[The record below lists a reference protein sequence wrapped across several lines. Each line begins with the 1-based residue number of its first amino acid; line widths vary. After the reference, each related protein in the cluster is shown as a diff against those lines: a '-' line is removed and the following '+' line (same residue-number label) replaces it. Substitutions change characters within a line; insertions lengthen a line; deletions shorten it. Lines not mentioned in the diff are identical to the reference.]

1 MPYAQAGELKIY
13 YELHGQAGS
22 GAQAAGDTLVLLNGA
37 LDTIDSDWSKHLP
50 AFAARGRVLAYDHRG
65 HGRTSASP
73 TPFSGYDLLVGDLV
87 ALLDLLGITRAH
99 FCGFSDGAITL
110 LYFARQHPARVRSLI
125 LAGAQYTNDERTLAL
140 LAKMTPERIPVR
152 LPEWAARLAALHD
165 THHQPG
171 YWQQLM
177 RQMQPLWPV
186 QPDLTLDQLAEI
198 EMPTLLIAG
207 ERDGFGHIDQQ
218 VAMRRAIPR
227 AELCILPA
235 AGHDV
240 LNDQPELFRLAAL
253 DFLRRV
259 ELL

>member
-1 MPYAQAGELKIY
+1 MPYVQVGELEIY

-22 GAQAAGDTLVLLNGA
+22 ETLVLLNGA
-37 LDTIDSDWSKHLP
+37 LDTIESDWSKHLP

-65 HGRTSASP
+65 HGRTSASRS
-73 TPFSGYDLLVGDLV
+73 PFSGYDLLAGDLL
-87 ALLDLLGITRAH
+87 ALVDTLEITHAH

-110 LYFARQHPARVRSLI
+110 LYFARRQPERVRSLI

-140 LAKMTPERIPVR
+140 LLKMTPERIPVR
-152 LPEWAARLAALHD
+152 LPEWAARLAVLHD
-165 THHQPG
+165 THHEPG

-177 RQMQPLWPV
+177 RQLQPLWPV
-186 QPDLTLDQLAEI
+186 QPDLTFDQLAEI
-198 EMPTLLIAG
+198 TMPTLLIAG

-218 VAMRRAIPR
+218 VAMRRAIPH
-227 AELCILPA
+227 AELCILPV

-240 LNDQPELFRLAAL
+240 LNDQPEMFRLAAL

>member
-1 MPYAQAGELKIY
+1 MPYLHAGDLDIY
-13 YELHGQAGS
+13 YQLHGQAGS
-22 GAQAAGDTLVLLNGA
+22 AEHVGGDTLMLLNGA
-37 LDTIDSDWSKHLP
+37 LDTIESDWGKHLP
-50 AFAARGRVLAYDHRG
+50 GFAARGRVLAYDHRG

-73 TPFSGYDLLVGDLV
+73 APFSGYDLLVGDLA
-87 ALLDLLGITRAH
+87 ALLDALGITRAH

-110 LYFARQHPARVRSLI
+110 LYFARRHPERVRSLI

-140 LAKMTPERIPVR
+140 LLKMTPERIPVR
-152 LPEWAARLAALHD
+152 LPEWAARLAVLHD
-165 THHQPG
+165 THHEPG

-186 QPDLTLDQLAEI
+186 QPDLTLDQLSEI
-198 EMPTLLIAG
+198 TAPALLIAG

-218 VAMRRAIPR
+218 VAMRRAIPH

-240 LNDQPELFRLAAL
+240 LNDQPELFRLAAI
-253 DFLRRV
+253 DFLHRN
-259 ELL
+259 E